1 MPRKP
6 WRHDS
11 RRARRR
17 WKRPRRLPPSCRQG
31 RQHHSQAPLP
41 QESLPRDATAPTGM
55 QATLPAPEPSSMP
68 PTLADQHPP
77 SAEIAALVSRG
88 DGFLRAG
95 DITSA
100 RLFYERA
107 ADAGNASAALRLGA
121 TFDPGFLSRAGIR
134 GIPGDTTQAA
144 SWYRRARSGGSRRR
158 GAAGESRPAARWR
171 TKIFDPLNS
180 IRGILLE
187 AQAHRSAYLRIRAS

>member
-1 MPRKP
+1 
-6 WRHDS
+6 
-11 RRARRR
+11 
-17 WKRPRRLPPSCRQG
+17 
-31 RQHHSQAPLP
+31 
-41 QESLPRDATAPTGM
+41 
-55 QATLPAPEPSSMP
+55 MP

-134 GIPGDTTQAA
+134 GITGDPAQAA
-144 SWYRRARSGGSRRR
+144 SWYRRARELGDAAAADRLKGLDRQSSGEPNSSRR
-158 GAAGESRPAARWR
+158 
-171 TKIFDPLNS
+171 
-180 IRGILLE
+180 
-187 AQAHRSAYLRIRAS
+187 